1 MGPVNS
7 TAGRLSVRCPKRQA
21 NDVEGAN
28 RFSHAHH
35 ESQKRGAKRDGRSQT
50 VDQDL
55 AALGTMA
62 LTEREAK
69 TLGELQG
76 ERKKRRRAGGILIA
90 ILLAILTLIVGL
102 YYYSPKLIMMLTPT
116 PTVTSTVTLTPTAT
130 LTPTDTLEP
139 TATGTATA
147 TPEPT
152 ATITLTPEPTI
163 SARRAVLRRGPA
175 GRGPA
180 RPARAAAPQVQGEI
194 GRAHV

>member
-1 MGPVNS
+1 
-7 TAGRLSVRCPKRQA
+7 
-21 NDVEGAN
+21 
-28 RFSHAHH
+28 
-35 ESQKRGAKRDGRSQT
+35 
-50 VDQDL
+50 
-55 AALGTMA
+55 MA

-163 SARRAVLRRGPA
+163 APISGQVRRKRIGVYALPTGLSVNLSNGHLAVDSPIEILRYIKKTAINGGFGAFAPPA
-175 GRGPA
+175 FYPT
-180 RPARAAAPQVQGEI
+180 
-194 GRAHV
+194 